1 MSSYHQSHPRKEGP
15 CERCRRPLKP
25 GASRFNFPDGSICIS
40 CYTRCRALE
49 THGTCS
55 GCGTDRLVPGLTPAG
70 EPLCTSCSRLD
81 DFTCE
86 RCGKEGR
93 RYLRGICG
101 NCVLTDRLAAL
112 LDDGT
117 GQPRTDLVPL
127 LDGVG
132 RMQRPWVGITWVG
145 TDDIQRIL
153 PALAHGDVPLTHE
166 GLDQLGAPRT
176 LAFLRDL
183 LMEHGVLPKRDRH
196 LLMFEAWLARRL
208 QTIDEPARALL
219 DQYATWDILR
229 KLRRS
234 AARQPL
240 RPTQT
245 KTHRTKIVQAAAFL
259 AWLDDR
265 GRPLDAC
272 TQAYLDAWHA
282 EHRTTRRPAQ
292 QFLRWAIK
300 AGHMPKLIIPNI
312 STSNPAPISQRR
324 RIELIRRFLTDETIP
339 LIDRVTATL
348 ILLYAQ
354 PLTRIVQLTLDEI
367 TTDGGTVFLR
377 LGDPPTPVPE
387 PFATLIRDYVAA
399 RPNTLTATNPAS
411 RWLFPGRRAG
421 QPLHPDTIS
430 GRLGAHGLHRT
441 NARTAALRHLVLQAP
456 APVIAG
462 MLGFNN
468 ETTHR
473 HAAAAGTPWSHYAPG
488 DHTQ

>member
-1 MSSYHQSHPRKEGP
+1 MSSYHHSRPRKEGP

-25 GASRFNFPDGSICIS
+25 GASRFGFPDGSICIS
-40 CYTRCRALE
+40 CYTRALE
-49 THGTCS
+49 TRGTCS
-55 GCGTDRLVPGLTPAG
+55 GCGADRLVPGLSPAG
-70 EPLCTSCSRLD
+70 EPLCTTCSGMD

-86 RCGKEGR
+86 RCGREGR

-101 NCVLTDRLAAL
+101 NCVLTDKLAAL

-117 GQPRTDLVPL
+117 GRPRPELVPL

-132 RMQRPWVGITWVG
+132 RMQRAWAGITWVG
-145 TDDIQRIL
+145 TDHIQRIL
-153 PALAHGDVPLTHE
+153 PALACGDVPLTHE
-166 GLDQLGAPRT
+166 GLNQLGTSRT

-196 LLMFEAWLARRL
+196 LLMFESWLADRL
-208 QTIDEPARALL
+208 QMIDEPARTLI

-229 KLRRS
+229 KLRS
-234 AARQPL
+234 IAARQPL
-240 RPTQT
+240 GPSRA
-245 KTHRTKIVQAAAFL
+245 KTPRTKIAQAAAFL
-259 AWLDDR
+259 DWLDDR
-265 GRPLDAC
+265 GRPLHAC
-272 TQAYLDAWHA
+272 TQADLDAWHA
-282 EHRTTRRPAQ
+282 EHRTTRRHAQ

-300 AGHMPKLIIPNI
+300 AGHMPKLTIPNI
-312 STSNPAPISQRR
+312 PTGNPAPISQHR
-324 RIELIRRFLTDETIP
+324 RIELIRKFLTDETIP
-339 LIDRVTATL
+339 LLDRVTATL

-354 PLTRIVQLTLDEI
+354 PLTRIVRLTLDDI
-367 TTDGGTVFLR
+367 TTDDGAVLLH

-387 PFATLIRDYVAA
+387 PFATLLLDYIAA
-399 RPNTLTATNPAS
+399 RPNTLTATNPTS

-421 QPLHPDTIS
+421 QPLHPETIS
-430 GRLGAHGLHRT
+430 GRLSAQGLHRT
-441 NARTAALRHLVLQAP
+441 NARAATLRQLVLQTP